1 MCEHHLY
8 ASVLVLMEVRRGA
21 KSPGTGMASVCE
33 SPGRCWE
40 LNVSWCPRQEQ
51 PVLFVPE
58 PPSLTNTPAKVS
70 SSLFSMNSLLQPT
83 SSLHPGELI
92 LPLFPSQD
100 LELNSNRKTK
110 MVCKHMASTEIS
122 YLFFQTPVAQ
132 THDPRQ

>member
-8 ASVLVLMEVRRGA
+8 ALVLVLMEVRRGA
-21 KSPGTGMASVCE
+21 KSPGTGVAGVCE

-40 LNVSWCPRQEQ
+40 LNVSLCPRQEQ
-51 PVLFVPE
+51 LVLFVTE
-58 PPSLTNTPAKVS
+58 PPSLTSTPTKVS
-70 SSLFSMNSLLQPT
+70 SSLFRMNSLLQPT
-83 SSLHPGELI
+83 SSLHPSELI
-92 LPLFPSQD
+92 LPIFPSKD
-100 LELNSNRKTK
+100 LELNSNRNTK